1 MTIAGKRLDI
11 RLVIAVVTIILVVLA
26 AKMLFFSGDEEVS
39 APAATQKAQAPSDRG
54 DAKVE
59 AGDPAAETADATA
72 VPAMPDAQFERA
84 LRNLSTGPNYVLVTI
99 VDNSKDSAPRAQ
111 VCVEAV
117 PLLMMLQREHGFT
130 HADGQWEQVIQFAL
144 AQRDRTYEFSKRA
157 PERRYTDEMLEE
169 VRRFLAHKDEAE
181 IRALV
186 NDQQSDLYKLCA
198 KKPGS
203 LPRYFP
209 AVGHVL
215 CERGILCGRGCKP
228 GLLYID
234 K

>member
-1 MTIAGKRLDI
+1 MTIADEKLRTWI
-11 RLVIAVVTIILVVLA
+11 RIGGLTILVMLA
-26 AKMLFFSGDEEVS
+26 AKMLFFPGNEEMR
-39 APAATQKAQAPSDRG
+39 AAATREKAQAIVHRVV
-54 DAKVE
+54 AKHT
-59 AGDPAAETADATA
+59 AAKTADSTA
-72 VPAMPDAQFERA
+72 VLAMPDAQFERA
-84 LRNLSTGPNYVLVTI
+84 LRNVSTGPNYVLVTV
-99 VDNSKDSAPRAQ
+99 VDNGKDSAPRAQ

-117 PLLMMLQREHGFT
+117 HLLMMLQSEHGFT

-144 AQRDRTYEFSKRA
+144 AQKDRTYEFSKRA

-181 IRALV
+181 IRAFV
-186 NDQQSDLYKLCA
+186 KDQQSDLYKLCA

-215 CERGILCGRGCKP
+215 SERGILCGRGCKP

-234 K
+234 E